1 MKNIFKVVLLGII
14 GFGFLVY
21 LTIPSEKIE
30 KIEKVEK
37 VVENLPKYFEIIG
50 KDVKKEELFKKDNY
64 IVLLNHDSLAVFK
77 ELYKKVDKNIVLIA
91 NISNTPWLIKNIAVD
106 DELEKMYKESK
117 IPLINDSNAQFR
129 RFFQLNDD
137 SQNMYIIYKVLEN
150 NKIVKI
156 YQGSVE
162 RGALQEGINIDEL
175 NKNLDEFLANLK

>member
-1 MKNIFKVVLLGII
+1 MKNILKIVLLGVV
-14 GFGFLVY
+14 GFFLLVY
-21 LTIPSEKIE
+21 LTIPKEKTQNIE
-30 KIEKVEK
+30 KIDMNLS
-37 VVENLPKYFEIIG
+37 NLPKFYEVIG
-50 KDVKKEELFKKDNY
+50 KDIKKDELFEKGSY
-64 IVLLNHDSLAVFK
+64 VVVLNHDSLAVFK

-150 NKIVKI
+150 NQIVKI
-156 YQGSVE
+156 YQGSVK

>member
-1 MKNIFKVVLLGII
+1 M
-14 GFGFLVY
+14 
-21 LTIPSEKIE
+21 
-30 KIEKVEK
+30 
-37 VVENLPKYFEIIG
+37 
-50 KDVKKEELFKKDNY
+50 
-64 IVLLNHDSLAVFK
+64 AVFK
-77 ELYKKVDKNIVLIA
+77 ELYKKVDNNIVLIA

-150 NKIVKI
+150 NQIVKI
-156 YQGSVE
+156 YQGSVK

>member
-50 KDVKKEELFKKDNY
+50 KDVKKEELFKKDSY

-150 NKIVKI
+150 NQIVKI
-156 YQGSVE
+156 YQGSVK